1 MASVAK
7 NEAYQPLYELDMPV
21 HEKVRIICQAMYGA
35 DDIAFTK
42 DAERDL
48 HLIEDIGLDR
58 LPICI
63 AKAPSSLSDEPLL
76 HGRPRD
82 FQVTVRNIQVSA
94 GAGFLVVLT
103 GNILRMPGLPARPQ
117 ALKVRLNPDGSVEG
131 VA

>member
-1 MASVAK
+1 
-7 NEAYQPLYELDMPV
+7 
-21 HEKVRIICQAMYGA
+21 MYGA

-63 AKAPSSLSDEPLL
+63 AKAPSSLSDDPLL

-94 GAGFLVVLT
+94 GAEFLVVLT